1 MEGEWGP
8 TDKGSSVVDDS
19 LHIHISHLCIGG
31 CTDED
36 YIQQVNYYRGSNF
49 PYPVAQIYCV

>member
-19 LHIHISHLCIGG
+19 LHLHIVYL
-31 CTDED
+31 
-36 YIQQVNYYRGSNF
+36 GSGSCNENTKLN
-49 PYPVAQIYCV
+49 